1 MGRAEFKVPGGKL
14 MAAETEVEDGRLVN
28 VKITGDFF
36 MHPEEAIEEL
46 EDMLIGLHVD
56 ASAIED
62 AVEEFFHGHSIEL
75 IGASPRDFIHVLKMS
90 LEVSSS

>member
-14 MAAETEVEDGRLVN
+14 IAAETEVSNGHLKK

-46 EDMLIGLHVD
+46 EKALINTQLD
-56 ASAIED
+56 KIEEVITNFFINRS
-62 AVEEFFHGHSIEL
+62 VEI
-75 IGASPRDFIHVLKMS
+75 IGVSPEDFIHVLKIS
-90 LEVSSS
+90 LG